1 MLEKICRLWLYAI
14 VGAHRSHITNLIET
28 FGCAEAVYNLSED
41 EIDGIGFI
49 SDSEK
54 ALIKEKNIYLAKEYL
69 KNIADDGT
77 VFLTPDDEE
86 YPVGLFDLK
95 DYPQGLFCRGKML
108 DMNSNTLIGM
118 VGARKCSSYGYD
130 CAKTLARKAA
140 SEGAVIVS
148 GMALG
153 IDSAAHEGALSANAP
168 TIAVLGCGV
177 NVVYPPSNHG
187 LMKRIMETGLVI
199 SEYPVSTKTSRF
211 TFPERNRIIA
221 GISRGVA
228 VIEANLKSGS
238 LTTARLAEKYGRDL
252 FAVPGNINSDSST
265 GTNALIKN
273 GAIMVTSV
281 DDIVGRY
288 KARLSKGSSG
298 RFPQVGAT
306 NAYSIGISDNN
317 GNTILQFVTAEPKT
331 VDTLSAESGLAPH
344 HVSMALLM
352 LELTGDVI
360 SCPGGKYCLSV
371 K

>member
-1 MLEKICRLWLYAI
+1 MEKICRLWLHTI
-14 VGAHRSHITNLIET
+14 VQAQRSHIANLIDT
-28 FGCAEAVYNLSED
+28 FDSAEAIYNLSES
-41 EIDGIGFI
+41 EIDRIDFI

-54 ALIKEKNIYLAKEYL
+54 SLIKEKNIQLAREYL
-69 KNIADDGT
+69 DSITEDGT
-77 VFLTPDDEE
+77 VFITPDDNE

-108 DMNSNTLIGM
+108 DMNSNILIGM

-130 CAKTLARKAA
+130 CAKTLARKVA
-140 SEGAVIVS
+140 SEGAIIVS

-153 IDSAAHEGALSANAP
+153 IDSAAHEGALSSNAP

-177 NVVYPPSNHG
+177 NLAYPPSNHG
-187 LMKRIMETGLVI
+187 LMKRIIETGLVI
-199 SEYPVSTKTSRF
+199 SEYPVNTKTSKF

-221 GISRGVA
+221 GMSKGVA

-238 LTTARLAEKYGRDL
+238 LITARLANKYGRDL

-265 GTNALIKN
+265 GTNSLIKS
-273 GAIMVTSV
+273 GAVMVTSAA
-281 DDIVGRY
+281 DITEPY
-288 KARLSKGSSG
+288 KERLTELSSARSKSASC
-298 RFPQVGAT
+298 
-306 NAYSIGISDNN
+306 NAYSAGSSDNN
-317 GNTILQFVTAEPKT
+317 GNTILKFVTAEPKT
-331 VDTLSAESGLAPH
+331 VDTLSAEAGLAPQQ
-344 HVSMALLM
+344 VSTALLM